1 MQEKPF
7 SKSFHQPDR
16 GTDMHWILKPFMKT
30 AAYAKLPP
38 LYEEK
43 DRIEA
48 AIQRAK
54 KSKTKVSD
62 LYDMARQ
69 NNIQCLK
76 WERWLI

>member
-1 MQEKPF
+1 
-7 SKSFHQPDR
+7 
-16 GTDMHWILKPFMKT
+16 MKT

-76 WERWLI
+76 WERWLT

>member
-1 MQEKPF
+1 
-7 SKSFHQPDR
+7 
-16 GTDMHWILKPFMKT
+16 MHWILKPFMKST
-30 AAYAKLPP
+30 ACAKLTA

-43 DRIEA
+43 DRIKA

-54 KSKTKVSD
+54 KSKAKVSD

-76 WERWLI
+76 WERWLT

>member
-1 MQEKPF
+1 
-7 SKSFHQPDR
+7 
-16 GTDMHWILKPFMKT
+16 MHWILKSFMKT

-54 KSKTKVSD
+54 KSKAKVSD

-76 WERWLI
+76 WERWLT

>member
-1 MQEKPF
+1 
-7 SKSFHQPDR
+7 
-16 GTDMHWILKPFMKT
+16 MHWILKPFMKT

>member
-1 MQEKPF
+1 
-7 SKSFHQPDR
+7 
-16 GTDMHWILKPFMKT
+16 MHWILKPFMKT

-48 AIQRAK
+48 AIARAK

-76 WERWLI
+76 WERWLT

>member
-1 MQEKPF
+1 
-7 SKSFHQPDR
+7 
-16 GTDMHWILKPFMKT
+16 MKT

-54 KSKTKVSD
+54 KSKAKVAH
-62 LYDMARQ
+62 LYEMAQ
-69 NNIQCLK
+69 KNNVQCLK
-76 WERWLI
+76 WERWLT

>member
-1 MQEKPF
+1 
-7 SKSFHQPDR
+7 
-16 GTDMHWILKPFMKT
+16 MHWILKPFMKT
-30 AAYAKLPP
+30 AAYSKLPP

-43 DRIEA
+43 DQIEA

-76 WERWLI
+76 WERWLT

>member
-1 MQEKPF
+1 ML
-7 SKSFHQPDR
+7 
-16 GTDMHWILKPFMKT
+16 WILKPFMKT

-54 KSKTKVSD
+54 KSKAKVTD
-62 LYDMARQ
+62 LYKMAQ
-69 NNIQCLK
+69 ENNVQCLK
-76 WERWLI
+76 WERWLT

>member
-1 MQEKPF
+1 
-7 SKSFHQPDR
+7 
-16 GTDMHWILKPFMKT
+16 MHWILKPFMKST
-30 AAYAKLPP
+30 ACAKLTA

-54 KSKTKVSD
+54 KSKAKVSD

-76 WERWLI
+76 WERWLT

>member
-1 MQEKPF
+1 M
-7 SKSFHQPDR
+7 R
-16 GTDMHWILKPFMKT
+16 WILKPFMKT

-54 KSKTKVSD
+54 KSKAKVSD

-76 WERWLI
+76 WERWLT

>member
-76 WERWLI
+76 WERWLT

>member
-1 MQEKPF
+1 
-7 SKSFHQPDR
+7 
-16 GTDMHWILKPFMKT
+16 MKT

-54 KSKTKVSD
+54 KSKAKVTD
-62 LYDMARQ
+62 LYEMAQ
-69 NNIQCLK
+69 KNNVQCLK
-76 WERWLI
+76 WERWLT

>member
-1 MQEKPF
+1 
-7 SKSFHQPDR
+7 
-16 GTDMHWILKPFMKT
+16 MHWILKPFMKST
-30 AAYAKLPP
+30 AYAKLTG

-76 WERWLI
+76 WERWLT

>member
-1 MQEKPF
+1 M
-7 SKSFHQPDR
+7 KS
-16 GTDMHWILKPFMKT
+16 T
-30 AAYAKLPP
+30 AYAKLTG

-54 KSKTKVSD
+54 KSKNKVTH
-62 LYDMARQ
+62 LYEMAQQ

-76 WERWLI
+76 WERWLT

>member
-1 MQEKPF
+1 
-7 SKSFHQPDR
+7 
-16 GTDMHWILKPFMKT
+16 MKT
-30 AAYAKLPP
+30 AAYSKLPP

-43 DRIEA
+43 DQIEA

-76 WERWLI
+76 WERWLT

>member
-1 MQEKPF
+1 
-7 SKSFHQPDR
+7 
-16 GTDMHWILKPFMKT
+16 MHWILKPFMKT

-54 KSKTKVSD
+54 KSKNKVAH

-76 WERWLI
+76 WERWLT